1 MSGSVIVSS
10 FRNVCFVINAALE
23 AKFLHGCGRP
33 LPQRKESSPVY
44 DATKCRGNP
53 DRTGGI
59 GTGRQRPPDIARV
72 QDRRLL
78 AATKKRGHRGR
89 PLVVRTRLARFNTD
103 RAAATKK
110 ETAFQAPIHRT

>member
-23 AKFLHGCGRP
+23 EKLLHGCGRP

-44 DATKCRGNP
+44 DAIKCRGNP

-59 GTGRQRPPDIARV
+59 GTGRQRPPRHSAR
-72 QDRRLL
+72 
-78 AATKKRGHRGR
+78 AGPATFGGHQKTGPSGTTSSCSH
-89 PLVVRTRLARFNTD
+89 PLGPL
-103 RAAATKK
+103 
-110 ETAFQAPIHRT
+110 